1 MQHAEDTELTHQQVR
16 ETVSQGL
23 ETEIRALRIPNLGKR
38 LLELTFFPGM
48 MIVGML
54 LIGQGRAGAGPF
66 EGYGLWILGTI
77 MTALAINALVLL
89 LHEGMHLTLLPS
101 AIANRWASVA
111 LGATFLMSFTA
122 YKIMHIRHHDFLGD
136 PRDPDDYHNYT
147 DSQVL
152 VWMMHYSRL
161 LIGSFLYIFLIPFF
175 AFRYGTRQDRIDIV
189 IEYALLGF
197 LYSALWQLVPHD
209 VLFWHWFIP
218 LVIVGYMVNIRG
230 FTQHGITDAHD
241 PYLASRSIYPN
252 RVVSF
257 LLLNEN
263 LHLEH
268 HLFPEIPSYNL
279 PKLNRLIG
287 DRLPRKVTGT
297 SYLGFMF
304 TFLKRTF
311 KMDESIIGLNKS
323 DSGNPS

>member
-1 MQHAEDTELTHQQVR
+1 MHDSGGMELTHQQVR
-16 ETVSQGL
+16 ETVSEGL
-23 ETEIRALRIPNLGKR
+23 EEQIHALRKPNAVKR
-38 LLELTFFPGM
+38 LMELLFFPGM
-48 MIVGML
+48 MLLGMF
-54 LIGQGRAGAGPF
+54 LIGQGRSALGPF
-66 EGYGLWILGTI
+66 DGYGLWILGTI
-77 MTALAINALVLL
+77 ITALAINALVLL

-101 AIANRWASVA
+101 HLMNRWVSVG

-152 VWMMHYSRL
+152 VWIMHYSRL
-161 LIGSFLYIFLIPFF
+161 LVGSFMYIFLIPFF
-175 AFRYGTRQDRIDIV
+175 AFRYGSRQDRIDMMV
-189 IEYALLGF
+189 EYLLLAV
-197 LYSALWQLVPHD
+197 LYTALWQVVPGD
-209 VLFWHWFIP
+209 ILFWHWFIP

-252 RVVSF
+252 RIVSF

-279 PKLNRLIG
+279 PRLNRLIG

-311 KMDESIIGLNKS
+311 KMDESIIGLDES
-323 DSGNPS
+323 DPGRQ